1 MATSKQ
7 TTNYALPIYAPDDVT
22 SYLVTWNGAMTLL
35 DTTIAS
41 VQAEAEKAGAD
52 ITLVESSVGQL
63 TTSVQQLNSSV
74 EKNSTDIATN
84 TSDISGVK
92 SNVTNLTKDVSKL
105 DTKVTAVEK
114 EVGAA
119 YKGVMS
125 ATEKEVTI
133 NVVNLTDE
141 SMIDVYTSTY
151 GITPNSVTA
160 DVTNQ
165 LVKIGIDTQ
174 EDTSV
179 YPLYVK
185 VFIK

>member
-22 SYLVTWNGAMTLL
+22 SYLVTWNGAMTLI
-35 DTTIAS
+35 DTTIAN
-41 VQAEAEKAGAD
+41 VQTEAEKAGED
-52 ITLVESSVGQL
+52 IQLVEASVNQL
-63 TTSVQQLNSSV
+63 TASVQQLNTSV
-74 EKNSTDIATN
+74 EQNSNNIATN

-92 SNVTNLTKDVSKL
+92 SNVASIIKDVNNL
-105 DTKVTAVEK
+105 DSKVTAVEQ

-125 ATEKEVTI
+125 ATETKVTI
-133 NVVNLTDE
+133 NVSGLTAE

-151 GITPNSVTA
+151 GIVPNSVEA
-160 DVTNQ
+160 DIANQ
-165 LVKIGIDTQ
+165 LVKVGIDKQ